1 MGLNY
6 GKLGRYREAIDHLK
20 QAIRI
25 EPDLAE
31 AHCDLG
37 VVYHG
42 IGRYQEAIEAIKQ
55 AIRIKP
61 DFARAHYNLG
71 LLYFLVG
78 NKGSALEEYGV
89 LKTLDHDLANQLF
102 NKIYK

>member
-1 MGLNY
+1 MNSV
-6 GKLGRYREAIDHLK
+6 ILK
-20 QAIRI
+20 KI
-25 EPDLAE
+25 EQTAKKTL
-31 AHCDLG
+31 
-37 VVYHG
+37 
-42 IGRYQEAIEAIKQ
+42 QIEASAVQNLINY
-55 AIRIKP
+55 IKP